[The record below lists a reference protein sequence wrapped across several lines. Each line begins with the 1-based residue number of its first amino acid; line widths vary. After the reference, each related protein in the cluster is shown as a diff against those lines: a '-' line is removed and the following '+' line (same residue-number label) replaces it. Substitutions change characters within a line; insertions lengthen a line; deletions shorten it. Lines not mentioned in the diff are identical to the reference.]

1 MIILKEPFEF
11 EWDKGDIDKNEIK
24 HRVQNKES
32 EEIFFDSNKKI
43 IKSRKLYFKDEYRYI
58 LIGKTKKERLL
69 YIVFTKRGRK
79 LRIISARDI
88 NKKEKYLYEKRT

>member
-11 EWDKGDIDKNEIK
+11 EWDKGNIDKNEIK

-43 IKSRKLYFKDEYRYI
+43 IKSRKLYFKDEDRYI

>member
-43 IKSRKLYFKDEYRYI
+43 IKSRKLYFKDEDRYI

-79 LRIISARDI
+79 LRIISAGDI

>member
-1 MIILKEPFEF
+1 MITLKEPSEF
-11 EWDKGDIDKNEIK
+11 EWDKGNIDKNEIK

-32 EEIFFDSNKKI
+32 EETFFDSNKKI
-43 IKSRKLYFKDEYRYI
+43 IKSRKLYFKDEERYI

-69 YIVFTKRGRK
+69 YIVFTKREKK